1 MKTKANNKFK
11 ILLAAFSLIS
21 LGFYFSPDFA
31 DATVIDNIPNSQTG
45 NFDFYVLSL
54 SWTPS
59 FCSSPNI
66 EFPRKGTTQCINPKD
81 ELVVHGLWP
90 QYEHGYPTS
99 CNSRMTGP
107 SEAIISRM
115 QTIMPSRR
123 LVQIEWE
130 RHGTCSGL
138 SAEDYFYKVSDARS
152 RVNIPFWIFTR
163 QQNLSVNYIERSFVR
178 NNYGMSA
185 NGIAIITRNNAL
197 SEVRICMTKELQFR
211 DCDEV
216 NARAARPL
224 GQIRIP
230 H

>member
-1 MKTKANNKFK
+1 MKTKANNKIK

-21 LGFYFSPDFA
+21 LGFYFSSNLAFA
-31 DATVIDNIPNSQTG
+31 KNLFG
-45 NFDFYVLSL
+45 NENKQSNRFDFYVLSL

-59 FCSSPNI
+59 FCSLHNDEALNQSQCSN
-66 EFPRKGTTQCINPKD
+66 PRKTF
-81 ELVVHGLWP
+81 VVHGLWP
-90 QYEHGYPTS
+90 QYEHGYPRS
-99 CNSRMTGP
+99 CPSSQMGP
-107 SEAIISRM
+107 SANIVTNM
-115 QTIMPSRR
+115 QDLMPSRR

-138 SAEDYFYKVSDARS
+138 NAAQYFANIRNARA
-152 RVNIPFWIFTR
+152 RVQVPDFSNLPR
-163 QQNLSVNYIERSFVR
+163 QNLNAQEIERAFININR
-178 NNYGMSA
+178 GLGH
-185 NGIAIITRNNAL
+185 NGIAVISDHNLL